1 MQTLKVNKGIL
12 GRLARTRLSGM
23 IGEKLVQQIELE
35 SDGQPFEVKITETDE
50 EQIFKII
57 HSDKSWVGK
66 ALG

>member
-23 IGEKLVQQIELE
+23 IGEELVQQIELE
-35 SDGQPFEVKITETDE
+35 SKGQPFEVKVTETDE

-57 HSDKSWVGK
+57 RSDSSWVGEV
-66 ALG
+66 L